1 MFVVLED
8 DVKTTDDE
16 LDNEDTI
23 NATQNG
29 TKSTIEQAETE
40 TTITPEPVQTT
51 EKSTSGNTQ
60 TEESTSMPTTTLK
73 GKHCSKYNA
82 FEPFLI
88 IRQGITF
95 SVDSSHDS
103 RYPF

>member
-16 LDNEDTI
+16 LDIEDTI
-23 NATQNG
+23 NTTQNG
-29 TKSTIEQAETE
+29 TKSTIEKAETE
-40 TTITPEPVQTT
+40 TTITSEPVQTT
-51 EKSTSGNTQ
+51 EKSTPGNTQ

-73 GKHCSKYNA
+73 GKHHSKQKA

-88 IRQGITF
+88 INTSKYNIQC
-95 SVDSSHDS
+95 
-103 RYPF
+103 

>member
-8 DVKTTDDE
+8 DVKTTDEE

-23 NATQNG
+23 NTTQND
-29 TKSTIEQAETE
+29 TKSTFEQAETE
-40 TTITPEPVQTT
+40 TTITSEPVQTT

-88 IRQGITF
+88 IVT
-95 SVDSSHDS
+95 S
-103 RYPF
+103 RHNIHC

>member
-16 LDNEDTI
+16 LDNADTI
-23 NATQNG
+23 NTTQNG

-51 EKSTSGNTQ
+51 EKSTLGNTQ

-73 GKHCSKYNA
+73 GTHCSKYNA

-88 IRQGITF
+88 IRYF
-95 SVDSSHDS
+95 KV
-103 RYPF
+103 